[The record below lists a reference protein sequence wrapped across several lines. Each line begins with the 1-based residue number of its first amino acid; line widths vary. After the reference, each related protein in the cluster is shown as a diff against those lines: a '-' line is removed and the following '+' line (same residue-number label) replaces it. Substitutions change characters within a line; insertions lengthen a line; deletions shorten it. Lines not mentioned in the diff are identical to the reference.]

1 MSKFRDNIKAAKA
14 AGASSQRSDL
24 VYPPDGP
31 HNMTVL
37 GYTVKPTKAGDKQ
50 RFSIRAVVD
59 HGVHNGKGG
68 FGSNCLD
75 PNDER
80 SCKIFTDLLG
90 AFDLDVDEIV
100 DEVGEDIEAI
110 YNKVGSLI
118 VGKRFQGKVQTREGR
133 QEIRFINKLPADAPP
148 SQRQA
153 AAQGM
158 AAVAAASKDKPAAD
172 APKRPKF

>member
-14 AGASSQRSDL
+14 AGASSTRSDL

-37 GYTVKPTKAGDKQ
+37 GYTVRPTKAGDKQ
-50 RFSIRAVVD
+50 RLSIRAVVD
-59 HGVHNGKGG
+59 HGPHNGKGG
-68 FGSNCLD
+68 FASNCLD

-80 SCKIFTDLLG
+80 SVKIFTDLLA

-100 DEVGEDIEAI
+100 DEVGEDIEAV
-110 YNKVGSLI
+110 YNKVGQLI
-118 VGKRFQGKVQTREGR
+118 TGKRFQGKVQTREGR
-133 QEIRFINKLPADAPP
+133 QEIRFVNHLPADAPA

-158 AAVAAASKDKPAAD
+158 AAVAAASKDKPAEG
-172 APKRPKF
+172 KSRPKF

>member
-14 AGASSQRSDL
+14 AGASSARSDL

-37 GYTVKPTKAGDKQ
+37 GYTVKPTKAGDKF

-80 SCKIFTDLLG
+80 SVKIFTDLVG
-90 AFDLDVDEIV
+90 AFGIDVDELL
-100 DEVGEDIEAI
+100 DEAGEEPEAL
-110 YNKVGSLI
+110 YNALGPKI
-118 VGKRFQGKVQTREGR
+118 VGQRFQGKVQTREGR

-153 AAQGM
+153 AAQGI
-158 AAVAAASKDKPAAD
+158 AAVAAASAKDKPAET
-172 APKRPKF
+172 KRPKF